1 MSLNNTQNN
10 TQMTLNKFYEDMEKI
25 QLNNHPNKNYYI
37 ENYEYICCF
46 ECGFSSY
53 EEEDYEDVV
62 VCNTCNHLHCKTC
75 YYKYFGQDR
84 CLKCHHEK
92 EKYKTLMICFNLFIQ
107 EVKIDGFL
115 LDNELSI
122 FNKPKNDYKFSN
134 LMRILFN
141 EYKIEFWDDDERRLK
156 DRTNALLVFKNMK
169 KYIPYDIQRHLITN
183 YL

>member
-10 TQMTLNKFYEDMEKI
+10 TNLTLNKFFDDMKKI

-37 ENYEYICCF
+37 ENYEYVCCQH
-46 ECGFSSY
+46 CGYCY
-53 EEEDYEDVV
+53 EEEDYDELV
-62 VCNTCNHLHCKTC
+62 VCNTCNHLHCKDC
-75 YYKYFGQDR
+75 YYKYYDQDR
-84 CLKCHHEK
+84 CIKCYTEKQNYNKVIRFFKDVVEEVIEDGFILKCNVEAD
-92 EKYKTLMICFNLFIQ
+92 F
-107 EVKIDGFL
+107 
-115 LDNELSI
+115 S
-122 FNKPKNDYKFSN
+122 KPESYYKFSN

-169 KYIPYDIQRHLITN
+169 KYIPHDIQRHLITN

>member
-75 YYKYFGQDR
+75 YYKYMDQDR
-84 CLKCHHEK
+84 CLKCRHEK
-92 EKYKTLMICFNLFIQ
+92 EKYNRVMRYFKDTLDETIT
-107 EVKIDGFL
+107 DGFI
-115 LDNELSI
+115 LDDILDEFHKPNE
-122 FNKPKNDYKFSN
+122 YKISN
-134 LMRILFN
+134 LLRIVFN
-141 EYKIEFWDDDERRLK
+141 EYKIEYWDDEKRRLK